1 MISNGPSRT
10 FTREAVEA
18 WLHRLSLCDWEKSID
33 RNLLNKAQ
41 TYYRKGLLSALD
53 IQSEQVIIT
62 QKVNREETYSVVEWK
77 NGKPEIRTSLDDEN
91 LGFVLGTAG
100 LYEIEELIAEIQD
113 EDPLFGQLVFDN
125 EILQS
130 NSEIIEES
138 NQNND
143 DEVIEAPT
151 LELIVSLDISLKKGL
166 LATPK
171 WKLSEKEETKVYGSV
186 SISTDQE
193 TDRPALMR
201 FVAEANDKGF
211 SFDKENGTFLLSDW
225 NRIAHLSDE
234 FLPMW
239 EKSFNLRLEGEA
251 KLLKHGQRTLNW
263 EIEARSRSEESM
275 ALRERFQLGSH
286 KLGRES
292 IRKISRAKL
301 GATFIRGH
309 GLVKLDQKQID
320 DFDWWQRN
328 RGDLKRTNW
337 PKYMLF
343 SLFAR
348 KYLKTRPDGK
358 LADWEDSIRK
368 LETNGV
374 AKRLS
379 FLRPYQKQGVAQI
392 YALHQ
397 LGCHAL
403 LADEMG
409 LGKTIQS
416 LALLSKISLNES
428 PDLVVC
434 PASVVQ
440 VWVKEAKEKFPSL
453 KVRILNQENKFSHSE
468 DPCVW
473 VASYTQLRRH
483 RNLLDNITFRYAIL
497 DEAQLIKNP
506 KAKTTQTC
514 LSINAK
520 NRLALSG
527 TPIENSALDLWTI
540 FRFLMPGLLGG
551 RKEFERSFE
560 EDSRK
565 STLLVRKQI
574 KPFVLRRLK
583 SEVAK
588 ELPPKIETEL
598 PCQLSDEQK
607 REYRKITELAI
618 HSHGNDLSG
627 AIKTSPTHIFSILTR
642 LRQACCDLSLLP
654 GRQHLPPEGIKT
666 DLLIEKLHDLI
677 PSGAKVLVFS
687 QFTSFL
693 SILRKRIRLELP
705 ELNLFELTGNTRDR
719 SIPVESFENEASSA
733 LMLASL
739 KAAGLGVTLK
749 SADYVFLMDP
759 WWNPAAE
766 DQAIDRAHRI
776 GKDKP
781 TFIYRIIAKGTVED
795 RVRQL
800 QLNKKET
807 FNEIIGEL
815 EKPSGLSEYFS
826 TLKELV
832 DLQD

>member
-53 IQSEQVIIT
+53 IQSEQAIIT

-113 EDPLFGQLVFDN
+113 EDPLFGQLEFDN

-171 WKLSEKEETKVYGSV
+171 WKLSEEEETKVYGSV

-328 RGDLKRTNW
+328 RGISSVRNGPNTCSFH
-337 PKYMLF
+337 F
-343 SLFAR
+343 SLENISKQDPMENSLTGRIQFENWR
-348 KYLKTRPDGK
+348 RMGSPKG
-358 LADWEDSIRK
+358 
-368 LETNGV
+368 
-374 AKRLS
+374 

-416 LALLSKISLNES
+416 LALLSKISPNES

-514 LSINAK
+514 LSVNAK

-565 STLLVRKQI
+565 STLLVRK
-574 KPFVLRRLK
+574 RL
-583 SEVAK
+583 S
-588 ELPPKIETEL
+588 
-598 PCQLSDEQK
+598 
-607 REYRKITELAI
+607 
-618 HSHGNDLSG
+618 HSS
-627 AIKTSPTHIFSILTR
+627 
-642 LRQACCDLSLLP
+642 
-654 GRQHLPPEGIKT
+654 
-666 DLLIEKLHDLI
+666 
-677 PSGAKVLVFS
+677 
-687 QFTSFL
+687 
-693 SILRKRIRLELP
+693 
-705 ELNLFELTGNTRDR
+705 
-719 SIPVESFENEASSA
+719 
-733 LMLASL
+733 
-739 KAAGLGVTLK
+739 
-749 SADYVFLMDP
+749 
-759 WWNPAAE
+759 
-766 DQAIDRAHRI
+766 
-776 GKDKP
+776 
-781 TFIYRIIAKGTVED
+781 
-795 RVRQL
+795 
-800 QLNKKET
+800 
-807 FNEIIGEL
+807 
-815 EKPSGLSEYFS
+815 
-826 TLKELV
+826 
-832 DLQD
+832 